1 MLKLDKTQIT
11 RNLGKKYKYVPF
23 LEKAIANFEDPW
35 EFVYTEKED
44 DEHWHPSSH
53 CIQPA
58 TELYA
63 IARGEVE
70 REQVSGSLRKIF
82 QVGHFWHQWL
92 QHITLHKLEMCT
104 PDAIERRG
112 SRSWG
117 DKETAKVGVTEGGLS
132 AVDWKPAPYHS
143 AAGSGDVAPL
153 ETPNWKGVVDY
164 KTMNSANFAQAQ
176 IPSYYAAKYEC
187 QINIYMD
194 FFDEA
199 EAIILPINKDSC
211 EFKEFLYARNQPLI
225 DTIYE
230 KWEFVSA
237 CLDADEAPTQA
248 DNDMFELD
256 HLLTGAVST

>member
-1 MLKLDKTQIT
+1 MIKLDKSQIT

-23 LEKAIANFEDPW
+23 LEKAIADFEDPW
-35 EFVYTEKED
+35 EFVYTEKEPD
-44 DEHWHPSSH
+44 AHWHPSGH

-63 IARGEVE
+63 IACGEVE
-70 REQVSGSLRKIF
+70 REAISGSLRKIF

-92 QHITLHKLEMCT
+92 QYITLHKLEMCA
-104 PDAIERRG
+104 PESVERRG
-112 SRSWG
+112 TRSWG
-117 DKETAKVGVTEGGLS
+117 DKK
-132 AVDWKPAPYHS
+132 APFHS
-143 AAGSGDVAPL
+143 ASGSGDIAPL
-153 ETPNWKGVVDY
+153 ETPGWKGIVDY
-164 KTMNSANFAQAQ
+164 KTMNSANFAQAK
-176 IPSYYAAKYEC
+176 IPVYYAAKYEC

-225 DTIYE
+225 DIIYE

-237 CLDADEAPTQA
+237 CLDAGEAPTKA
-248 DNDMFELD
+248 DNEMFDLEP
-256 HLLTGAVST
+256 LLTGAVST